1 MNPNKVLRIFLI
13 TAFLFLMQ
21 AQLPLFAQNKTD
33 TTQFIEIIN
42 RDNGLPIPT
51 SSYVPQNAN
60 IKPDAEVT
68 IELSEGEAYIG
79 AGVLFKGFVINGGIP
94 GPNIVVNEE
103 IL

>member
-1 MNPNKVLRIFLI
+1 MNPNKVLKNIFNNCFFILNASSVFHCLLKIKLI
-13 TAFLFLMQ
+13 QLSLFQ
-21 AQLPLFAQNKTD
+21 
-33 TTQFIEIIN
+33 IIN

-94 GPNIVVNEE
+94 VPTS
-103 IL
+103 